1 MASPT
6 TPRAWGRPWDGCGAM
21 ALSLDTYRVEGV
33 RSFML
38 RTNNMPGVSFSLPAH
53 SVLSFP
59 HLESL
64 QKLLGTDPGWWL

>member
-1 MASPT
+1 
-6 TPRAWGRPWDGCGAM
+6 M

-33 RSFML
+33 RSFLL